1 MSNDPNAV
9 KKKEFRNML
18 VSKYSDFL
26 DDKLFLEFGVMNGNS
41 IIDFYDLYKSKNIT
55 GEFFGFDSFLGLP
68 EETEYKYSPWSTGQ
82 FTTGGEIHSNILSKS
97 DINIIDGW
105 FSDTLNDSLLPKFGN
120 KKIGIAHIDCDIYTS
135 TIEVLEFIFKN
146 DLLCDGSILL
156 YDDWGAY
163 RAKDLSEDYEYS
175 VAEARAHAE
184 MVEKYN
190 LNFELV
196 HKEEINPAYYIMSVF
211 EFREKYSPFESGE

>member
-1 MSNDPNAV
+1 MSNYVLKSDPNGI
-9 KKKEFRNML
+9 KKKTFRRNL
-18 VSKYSDFL
+18 VSKYTDFL
-26 DDKLFLEFGVMNGNS
+26 DDKLFLEFGVMGGNS
-41 IIDFYDLYKSKNIT
+41 LLDFKDSYDEFDIS
-55 GEFFGFDSFLGLP
+55 GDFFGFDSFLGLP
-68 EETEYKYSPWSTGQ
+68 EEKLDKHSPWKTGQ
-82 FTTGGEIHSNILSKS
+82 FTTDGEISSALLSNP

-105 FSDTLNDSLLPKFGN
+105 FSDTLNDSLIPKFNG

-135 TIEVLEFIFKN
+135 TVEVLDFIIEN

-163 RAKDLSEDYEYS
+163 RQGGLSEDYEYS
-175 VAEARAHAE
+175 VAEARAHKE

-196 HKEEINPAYYIMSVF
+196 GKEVIDPAYYIMTVF
-211 EFREKYSPFESGE
+211 RFNK